1 MQLIGKDLWEII
13 TGAEIVDNYSSD
25 TKQRKFKN
33 VEIKHLLLL
42 SGYTDKLVDLYLFIW
57 NR

>member
-1 MQLIGKDLWEII
+1 MKMQLTGKDLWEII

-42 SGYTDKLVDLYLFIW
+42 SGYTDKLVDLYLFI
-57 NR
+57 

>member
-1 MQLIGKDLWEII
+1 MQLTGKDLWEII

-42 SGYTDKLVDLYLFIW
+42 SGYTDKLLDLYLFI
-57 NR
+57 